1 MKLALTAGLIAAMAT
16 PLIAEPAAT
25 DAPKDQKEKVSYA
38 IGADIAGNLKNAEL
52 DLDTKF
58 LLKGLNDGLAG
69 TVTMS
74 EEERQSTLQAFGA
87 EQQAKMMTK
96 AKETAD
102 KNKAASDKFL
112 EENKGKEGVQTTAS
126 GLQYKIEKAGDG
138 PKPTAEDTVK
148 VHYSGKLIDGTEFD
162 SSYKRGEPAEF
173 GVGDVI
179 PGWTEALQL
188 MPVGSKWQLFI
199 PPTLAYGEQAPPVI
213 GPNQTLIFEVE
224 LLEIV
229 KENDAATQATP
240 DTTKSE

>member
-1 MKLALTAGLIAAMAT
+1 MKLALTAGLIAAMAS
-16 PLIAEPAAT
+16 PLIADTAT
-25 DAPKDQKEKVSYA
+25 NDAPKDQKEKVSYA
-38 IGADIAGNLKNAEL
+38 IGADIAGNLKSAEL

-58 LLKGLNDGLAG
+58 LMKGLGDGLADK
-69 TVTMS
+69 VTMS
-74 EEERQSTLQAFGA
+74 DEERQATLQAFGA
-87 EQQAKMMTK
+87 EQQAKMMSK
-96 AKETAD
+96 AKEAAD

-112 EENKGKEGVQTTAS
+112 EENKGKEGVKTTAS

-213 GPNQTLIFEVE
+213 GPNQALIFEVE
-224 LLEIV
+224 LIEIV
-229 KENDAATQATP
+229 KNSDDAKAAAP
-240 DTTKSE
+240 EAKKGE